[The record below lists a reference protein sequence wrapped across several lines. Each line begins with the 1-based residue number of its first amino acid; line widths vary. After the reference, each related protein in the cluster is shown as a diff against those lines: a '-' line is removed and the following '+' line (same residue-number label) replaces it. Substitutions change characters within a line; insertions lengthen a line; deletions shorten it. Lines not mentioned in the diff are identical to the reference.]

1 MIPCAQILS
10 EGKLLLALFS
20 FVKANE
26 RVSQPQEWTVAQ
38 FEEIQ
43 LHAMSALCTL
53 GPLMIEDYMTCQGST
68 RSLLLLE
75 WCVGPGT
82 FNTSVVARTGH
93 IDVIRF
99 LSNVLSVQQCL
110 LYLF

>member
-1 MIPCAQILS
+1 M
-10 EGKLLLALFS
+10 ALFS

-82 FNTSVVARTGH
+82 FNTSVVATTGRIH
-93 IDVIRF
+93 VIRF
-99 LSNVLSVQQCL
+99 CVKCSIGSTVFMIFILHNGELDCPS
-110 LYLF
+110 F